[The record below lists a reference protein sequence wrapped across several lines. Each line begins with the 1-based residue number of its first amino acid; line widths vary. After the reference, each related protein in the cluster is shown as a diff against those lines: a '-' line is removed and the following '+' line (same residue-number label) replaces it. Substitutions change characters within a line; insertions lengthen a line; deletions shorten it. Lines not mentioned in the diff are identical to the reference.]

1 MDGLTFNP
9 EIHEYRANGLIV
21 PSVTQIIAAAGLYGD
36 TSHFTDYSRDRGTF
50 VHQIV
55 EWHLSGELDETTVDP
70 FLAPY
75 FEAWKKFEQESS
87 YVSDSCEKR
96 LASSTYRFAGTIDHI
111 GHLNGH
117 FCIIDVKSGAPTP
130 ATGIQLAGYEM
141 LLSARGARRFAL
153 HLKDDGNY
161 KLIEYKDRNDRNVF
175 LSALALWNWKQ
186 NNNVKG

>member
-1 MDGLTFNP
+1 M
-9 EIHEYRANGLIV
+9 
-21 PSVTQIIAAAGLYGD
+21 
-36 TSHFTDYSRDRGTF
+36 
-50 VHQIV
+50 
-55 EWHLSGELDETTVDP
+55 
-70 FLAPY
+70 PY
-75 FEAWKKFEQESS
+75 FEAWKRFERESS
-87 YVSDSCEKR
+87 YVSDSCETR
-96 LASSTYRFAGTIDHI
+96 LASATYRFAGTIDHI
-111 GHLNGH
+111 GHLNGN

>member
-1 MDGLTFNP
+1 MDGLTFNADN
-9 EIHEYRANGLIV
+9 HEYKLQGVRL
-21 PSVTQIIAAAGLYGD
+21 PSVTQIIAGAGLYGD
-36 TSHFTDYSRDRGTF
+36 TSYFTEYSRDRGSF
-50 VHQIV
+50 IHQVI
-55 EWHLSGELDETTVDP
+55 EWHLSGELDESTIDP
-70 FLAPY
+70 VLTPY
-75 FEAWKKFEQESS
+75 FEAWKRFERESS
-87 YVSDSCEKR
+87 YVPDSCETR
-96 LASSTYRFAGTIDHI
+96 LASATYRFAGTIDHI
-111 GHLNGH
+111 GHLNGY
-117 FCIIDVKSGAPTP
+117 FCIIDAKSGAPTP